1 MLLSNARNKN
11 QGFTLIETLIILVII
26 GVLSAIAA
34 PSFLSMFNRNK
45 VNDALDQV
53 RGALQ
58 EAQRQAMGKS
68 RSCVVVM
75 TPSNQ
80 PKLASNCFQIANYT
94 IKVSAAAISG
104 ATTVSVDSLPVA
116 IPSGTGLVF
125 SKGATGVVTQNAAK
139 GSNSLTLS
147 GGISTAIQIGEIAPL
162 RTLQDGV
169 AMATNLSG
177 TPPVIQFSFRGN
189 TTASGKIVVY
199 SSDNSTSKKG
209 CLAIS
214 NGTGI
219 MRTGEYSGS
228 TSSTTDIT
236 SGTCT
241 TSQ

>member
-1 MLLSNARNKN
+1 MLLSNARNKD

-45 VNDALDQV
+45 VNESLDKV

-58 EAQRQAMGKS
+58 EAQREAIRKS
-68 RSCVVVM
+68 QSCTVTIDTTNKKITSPCLV
-75 TPSNQ
+75 TGTRDLCEKRDS
-80 PKLASNCFQIANYT
+80 SGNCTQ
-94 IKVSAAAISG
+94 SR
-104 ATTVSVDSLPVA
+104 VA
-116 IPSGTGLVF
+116 I
-125 SKGATGVVTQNAAK
+125 
-139 GSNSLTLS
+139 
-147 GGISTAIQIGEIAPL
+147 
-162 RTLQDGV
+162 
-169 AMATNLSG
+169 ATNLS
-177 TPPVIQFSFRGN
+177 PSSIQFSFRGN

-228 TSSTTDIT
+228 TSSTTEIT